1 MARFVLRGSILK
13 KILIASCMLGSACV
27 QTPVALA
34 QHGGGHMSGGGHFA
48 SGGRVGAT
56 HLVAPRTSHAT
67 IWRPRASAGPPLAGA
82 GTRTFRF
89 QQRPI
94 YVLRRP
100 VFFGPPFYRFGFGLG
115 FNSFW
120 WPTCGPF
127 WGWEFNCY
135 GLPFYGY
142 GYGYGNYY
150 PRAGVR
156 VSVYEYP
163 VYQYSGAG
171 RELPQLYLKDGT
183 VYNVIDY
190 WLVDSQIHFTMLD
203 ESGTK
208 SVEHV
213 IDLDELDLQQTIDV
227 AAQRGFRFLL
237 RNEPMEQYLQH
248 HPNLTPP
255 VPPPPKNE

>member
-1 MARFVLRGSILK
+1 MARFVLRDSILK
-13 KILIASCMLGSACV
+13 KILIASCMLGFACV

-34 QHGGGHMSGGGHFA
+34 QHVGGRTAGAGHFG
-48 SGGRVGAT
+48 SGTR
-56 HLVAPRTSHAT
+56 VAPPHVLAPPTSRAT
-67 IWRPRASAGPPLAGA
+67 IWRPRASAGLPSAGA

-89 QQRPI
+89 PQRPI
-94 YVLRRP
+94 YVFRHH
-100 VFFGPPFYRFGFGLG
+100 VFFGPSFDRYGFGLG
-115 FNSFW
+115 FNSLW

-127 WGWEFNCY
+127 WDWGFNCY

-142 GYGYGNYY
+142 GYGSYF
-150 PRAGVR
+150 PAQA
-156 VSVYEYP
+156 YEYP
-163 VYQYSGAG
+163 VYQYSGVG

-190 WLVDSQIHFTMLD
+190 WIVDGQIHFTMLD

-213 IDLDELDLQQTIDV
+213 IDLDELDLQQTIGV
-227 AAQRGFRFLL
+227 ATQRGFRFML

-248 HPNLTPP
+248 HPNHTPP
-255 VPPPPKNE
+255 VAPPPKGEPS